1 MTISVDGDK
10 LKPVPLMFA
19 LLLTSCATPPRIA
32 VTTQVRKTSP
42 GAGRL
47 TVTIKNV
54 ENRPSTPI
62 LLEVSLRGG
71 SGAPLRV
78 IHPAPFVLNRQET
91 REIIA
96 PFVSDAENLEPVVVL
111 RIAQTGALLQPTSLT
126 RVPATGAPATPQ
138 PRGR

>member
-1 MTISVDGDK
+1 MIFIYRDK
-10 LKPVPLMFA
+10 LKRVLLVVA

-42 GAGRL
+42 HAGRL
-47 TVTIKNV
+47 IVTIKNV

-71 SGAPLRV
+71 SGAPLRL
-78 IHPAPFVLNRQET
+78 IHPAPFVLNKQEV

-96 PFVSDAENLEPVVVL
+96 PFVSKAENLEPVVEL
-111 RIAQTGALLQPTSLT
+111 RIAQTGTLLKPTSLT
-126 RVPATGAPATPQ
+126 QVPATGAPATP
-138 PRGR
+138 PLRDK

>member
-1 MTISVDGDK
+1 MMFSIFENRDK
-10 LKPVPLMFA
+10 LKHVLLLFA
-19 LLLTSCATPPRIA
+19 LFLASCATPPRIA
-32 VTTQVRKTSP
+32 VTTEVRP
-42 GAGRL
+42 GRL
-47 TVTIKNV
+47 RVTVKNI

-71 SGAPLRV
+71 SGAPLRL

-96 PFVSDAENLEPVVVL
+96 PFSSNAENLEPVVEL

-126 RVPATGAPATPQ
+126 RVPATGVPATPQ
-138 PRGR
+138 PRGK

>member
-1 MTISVDGDK
+1 MMIFVKKDK
-10 LKPVPLMFA
+10 LKHV
-19 LLLTSCATPPRIA
+19 LLLLALTGCATPPRIA
-32 VTTQVRKTSP
+32 VTTEVR
-42 GAGRL
+42 AGRL
-47 TVTIKNV
+47 RVTVKNV

-71 SGAPLRV
+71 SSAPLRV

-96 PFVSDAENLEPVVVL
+96 PFSSDAEHLEPIVEL

-126 RVPATGAPATPQ
+126 RLPATAAPAIPQ
-138 PRGR
+138 PRGK

>member
-1 MTISVDGDK
+1 MIFSIFENRDK
-10 LKPVPLMFA
+10 LKHVLLMLA
-19 LLLTSCATPPRIA
+19 LTGCATPPRIA
-32 VTTQVRKTSP
+32 VTTQI

-47 TVTIKNV
+47 TVTVKNV

-71 SGAPLRV
+71 GGAPLRL

-96 PFVSDAENLEPVVVL
+96 PFSSNVENLEPVVEL

-126 RVPATGAPATPQ
+126 RLPATAAPAIPQ
-138 PRGR
+138 PRGK